1 MKAFV
6 AIPAVMLLGL
16 LSACGGSGG
25 SSSQTV
31 STVSAS
37 TSSVKV
43 AGASLEDMGAFGIK
57 FTVQGS
63 HQVYTER
70 VAADHNVSSFCSFF
84 TSPDGGASWST
95 HTGCVNYAVA
105 GSRVNYTSGAA
116 VLDNVPVSIVY
127 QLSLLASGLTS
138 NDLLIVGEASA
149 NDAAT
154 MATDYLNDMAAST
167 TTFATLIGTLSAG
180 SGTDY
185 AAKLADK
192 QVTAIE
198 TALAAAT
205 STPRV
210 LVFNMLD
217 ITKTPKFKATLAQ
230 LALAYGSPTANNI
243 QTLVQS
249 WVAAYNTEL
258 ASKVAASTYAS
269 RVAVFDLY
277 ANFNAELASP
287 ASFGLSTDTTNTVC
301 DQTYIYSTDAT
312 HVYSAIATSSYG
324 STSLNTPAV
333 VAACTNANAST
344 LGLNV
349 SDTLGGTTLLFSDNF
364 HPTPYGHA
372 LLALA
377 VQTRLAELAWN

>member
-1 MKAFV
+1 MQV
-6 AIPAVMLLGL
+6 YAIPAVMLLGL

-25 SSSQTV
+25 SSSQNV
-31 STVSAS
+31 STVSTS
-37 TSSVKV
+37 TSPLKV

-70 VAADHNVSSFCSFF
+70 VAADHNVSSFCNFF
-84 TSPDGGASWST
+84 SSPDGGASWST

-105 GSRVNYTSGAA
+105 GSRVNYTSGAT
-116 VLDNVPVSIVY
+116 VLDAVPVSIVY
-127 QLSLLASGLTS
+127 QLNLLAAAGLTS

-154 MATDYLNDMAAST
+154 MATNYLNDMAAST
-167 TTFATLIGTLSAG
+167 TTFATLIGTLSAS

-192 QVTAIE
+192 QIAAIE
-198 TALAAAT
+198 TALTAAT

-230 LALAYGSPTANNI
+230 LTLAYGSATANGI
-243 QTLVQS
+243 QALVQS
-249 WVAAYNTEL
+249 WVTAYNAEL
-258 ASKVAASTYAS
+258 AAKVAASTYAS
-269 RVAVFDLY
+269 RMAVFDLY

-287 ASFGLSTDTTNTVC
+287 ASYGLSTDTTNTVC

-312 HVYSAIATSSYG
+312 HLYSAIASSSYG

-349 SDTLGGTTLLFSDNF
+349 SDTIGGTTLLFSDNF